1 MVWKELMDEMKK
13 NVKEM
18 IETGKEVGKA
28 SMSAAGVTKETMEVG
43 KDLVKASMEVGK
55 EAEKEFKGTVKEAI
69 NHTKDVT
76 GTLTEGLTSLYKTY

>member
-13 NVKEM
+13 NMKEM

-28 SMSAAGVTKETMEVG
+28 SMSAAGVTKET
-43 KDLVKASMEVGK
+43 MEVGK